1 MKQLTFSSLLLC
13 AFTFTLFSSCKEKK
27 KEPENNN
34 VPATEV
40 VQPTVPNTIITT
52 PENMVV
58 IIHKVMN
65 YAKWKQHYDAHDSSR
80 LKNGLH
86 NYVIGRGLVDSNMV
100 IVALRADDMA
110 KAKAFA
116 NSADLKK
123 VMQKGGVTGAVSSY
137 FLLATWQDTAAI
149 GSLPRSVNNLAIKDW
164 EAWQKN
170 FEEGNQERIDNGI
183 LTRIIGHDADNNK
196 KVTIVTALSDTAR
209 AFAYYKSDALKKRR
223 EAAGVIGEPRRFI
236 FHIVQRY

>member
-1 MKQLTFSSLLLC
+1 MKKLTFSSLLLC
-13 AFTFTLFSSCKEKK
+13 AFTFTLLTSCKEKK
-27 KEPENNN
+27 KEPEKNTA
-34 VPATEV
+34 PATEV
-40 VQPTVPNTIITT
+40 VQPAAPNTIITT

-58 IIHKVMN
+58 IMHKVLN
-65 YAKWKQHYDAHDSSR
+65 FSKWKQNYDAHDSSR
-80 LKNGLH
+80 LKSGLH
-86 NYVIGRGLVDSNMV
+86 NYVIGRGLNDSNMV
-100 IVALRADDMA
+100 IVAMHADDMTR
-110 KAKAFA
+110 AKAFA

-123 VMQKGGVTGAVSSY
+123 AMQKGGVTGTVSSY

-149 GSLPRSVNNLAIKDW
+149 GSLPRSLASFAIKDW
-164 EAWQKN
+164 NVWEKN
-170 FEEGNQERIDNGI
+170 FEEGKQERIDNGI

-209 AFAYYKSDALKKRR
+209 AFAYYKSDAMKKRR